1 MWKPDLKDFIADAQL
16 ARNLSNTWGQATLST
31 LRLLMRIVSDGR
43 DLDIRPP
50 MLDARDAR
58 RVEAHVRA
66 GGRVKG
72 RSDRMTMH
80 GIQGVFK
87 RIGRRCGREAKIH
100 LHVSPASHAPK
111 WIGRPLTEPLGSA
124 SWWQRCVATLR
135 WIYAVLTRRQAF
147 VDIA

>member
-1 MWKPDLKDFIADAQL
+1 MWKPDLKDFIADAIL

-87 RIGRRCGREAKIH
+87 RIGRRCGREAMG
-100 LHVSPASHAPK
+100 A
-111 WIGRPLTEPLGSA
+111 
-124 SWWQRCVATLR
+124 
-135 WIYAVLTRRQAF
+135 
-147 VDIA
+147 